1 MRKTL
6 GEKSDLTPEGEDR
19 QKNESN
25 SSREQKKMSPVLS
38 PHLIKKKKIIRR
50 RSKQNARETET
61 DYPGKH
67 SADLQDPD
75 SPKQTATFSNYKH
88 RCDLKKCASV
98 LGQSND
104 LRTCCE
110 LCTSSL
116 CRSNMVVREKGLSSK
131 V

>member
-61 DYPGKH
+61 DYTGKH
-67 SADLQDPD
+67 NTDLQDPD
-75 SPKQTATFSNYKH
+75 SPKQTATFSN
-88 RCDLKKCASV
+88 
-98 LGQSND
+98 
-104 LRTCCE
+104 
-110 LCTSSL
+110 
-116 CRSNMVVREKGLSSK
+116 
-131 V
+131 

>member
-38 PHLIKKKKIIRR
+38 PHLIKKKKIRRR

-61 DYPGKH
+61 DYTGKH
-67 SADLQDPD
+67 NTDLQDPD
-75 SPKQTATFSNYKH
+75 SPKQTATFSNQKH
-88 RCDLKKCASV
+88 RCDLKNVQVSWGEVMTYELVANSV
-98 LGQSND
+98 LPLFVGLTWLS
-104 LRTCCE
+104 
-110 LCTSSL
+110 
-116 CRSNMVVREKGLSSK
+116 EKRA
-131 V
+131 

>member
-38 PHLIKKKKIIRR
+38 PHLIKKKKKIR

-67 SADLQDPD
+67 STDLQDPD

-88 RCDLKKCASV
+88 RCDLKNVQVSWGEVMTYELVANSV
-98 LGQSND
+98 LPLFVGLTWLS
-104 LRTCCE
+104 
-110 LCTSSL
+110 
-116 CRSNMVVREKGLSSK
+116 EKRA
-131 V
+131 